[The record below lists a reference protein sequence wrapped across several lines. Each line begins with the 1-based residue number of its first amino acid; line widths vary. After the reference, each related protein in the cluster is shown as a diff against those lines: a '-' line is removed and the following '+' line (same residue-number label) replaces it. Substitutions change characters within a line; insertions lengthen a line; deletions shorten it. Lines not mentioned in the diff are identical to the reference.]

1 MSEIQN
7 LPAEIDSG
15 RVERGVQLEC
25 DPIGDG
31 RYRVTG
37 GDSDHWVDL
46 VSRDH
51 PRCDCGDYLWRDVI
65 CKHIVA
71 AMLREGDERMLF
83 RVGEVVRALSESN
96 KEKEREL
103 KRATAA

>member
-7 LPAEIDSG
+7 LPAEIDSA

-25 DPIGDG
+25 EDLGDG

-37 GDSDHWVDL
+37 GDSVHWVDL
-46 VSRDH
+46 VSLDH
-51 PRCDCGDYLWRDVI
+51 PRCDCGDYLWRDVV

-83 RVGEVVRALSESN
+83 RVGELVRALRESN
-96 KEKEREL
+96 REKEREL
-103 KRATAA
+103 KKATAA